1 MTEPVEPVEPS
12 EPLEPSAR
20 DLVDVRLLDA
30 MRAGGCPVCTV
41 RARAERGILDAIINE
56 RVLDRGFRAG
66 LERTEGFCRRHVAE
80 LVATDR
86 RESGGTLG
94 ASLLLA
100 AVLDRRTSSLGGLA
114 RARGRSLRSGLQAA
128 RARPPCIACVQGASS
143 VDTALARFAERAS
156 DPAWA
161 EWLSIAPFCLDDFLA
176 QWAVAGKTA
185 VFEPIARAQ
194 LARLDDLRRRLEA
207 YAHHSSHDRRHL
219 MTDDERRAADEATQ
233 ALGGDRPRG
242 DSSSR

>member
-1 MTEPVEPVEPS
+1 LTAPTEPSEPVEPS
-12 EPLEPSAR
+12 APVDPSAR

-41 RARAERGILDAIINE
+41 RARAERGILDAIITE
-56 RVLDRGFRAG
+56 RVLDRGFRAS

-100 AVLDRRTSSLGGLA
+100 AVLDRRTTGLGSLV
-114 RARGRSLRSGLQAA
+114 RARGRALRSGLKVA
-128 RARPPCIACVQGASS
+128 RTRPPCIACVRGASS
-143 VDTALARFAERAS
+143 VDTALARFTERAT

-161 EWLSIAPFCLDDFLA
+161 ERLSIAPFCLDDFLSL
-176 QWAVAGKTA
+176 WAAAGKTA
-185 VFEPIARAQ
+185 AFEPIAQAQ

-233 ALGGDRPRG
+233 ALGGDGRRVR
-242 DSSSR
+242 S

>member
-1 MTEPVEPVEPS
+1 VAPVEPA
-12 EPLEPSAR
+12 AR

-30 MRAGGCPVCTV
+30 LRADGCPICTV
-41 RARAERGILDAIINE
+41 RARAERGILDTIINE

-100 AVLDRRTSSLGGLA
+100 AILDRRTSGLA
-114 RARGRSLRSGLQAA
+114 GLVGARGRSVRSGLKSA
-128 RARPPCIACVQGASS
+128 RTRPPCIACVQGASA
-143 VDTALARFAERAS
+143 VDTAFARFAERAA

-161 EWLSIAPFCLDDFLA
+161 ARLAEAPFCLDDVLA
-176 QWAVAGKTA
+176 LWSVAGA
-185 VFEPIARAQ
+185 DAAFEPIAQAQ
-194 LARLDDLRRRLEA
+194 LSRLERLRGRLEA

-219 MTDDERRAADEATQ
+219 LTDDERRAADEATQ
-233 ALGGDRPRG
+233 ALGGDRRRG
-242 DSSSR
+242 ERPTD

>member
-1 MTEPVEPVEPS
+1 
-12 EPLEPSAR
+12 
-20 DLVDVRLLDA
+20 

-100 AVLDRRTSSLGGLA
+100 AVLDRRTSGLGSLVGCA
-114 RARGRSLRSGLQAA
+114 RAVRFASGLKAA
-128 RARPPCIACVQGASS
+128 RTRPPCIACVQGASS
-143 VDTALARFAERAS
+143 VDTAFARFAERAT

-161 EWLSIAPFCLDDFLA
+161 ERLSIAPFCLDDLLA
-176 QWAVAGKTA
+176 WWAAAGDTA
-185 VFEPIARAQ
+185 AFAPIAQAQ
-194 LARLDDLRRRLEA
+194 LARLDGLHRRLEA

-233 ALGGDRPRG
+233 ALGGDRFRDRSPPR
-242 DSSSR
+242 